1 MVMTKKK
8 EMKKI
13 VINHIK
19 YIIMMIT
26 TQKENFDGIKNIIK
40 RSMDPYFYTHN
51 FSHSLMLYGKKYFT
65 E

>member
-1 MVMTKKK
+1 MVMTKK

-19 YIIMMIT
+19 YII
-26 TQKENFDGIKNIIK
+26 TQKEIFDGIENIIK